1 MENNEYNVGM
11 DKSVKGITNWLDG
24 LSRLHKQAVMVVS
37 DALLLMVALWA
48 AFSLRLG
55 TLYLPDLPV
64 LILIGAAPLV
74 AIPVFVYF
82 GLYRAIVRYIG
93 LKAIWVVVQA
103 VSLYAL
109 CWALL
114 AFLSGVQGIP
124 RSVTLINWLMAIVL
138 IGGSRMMARWW
149 FLRLQS
155 TPELSA
161 AGRIN
166 VVIYGAGSSGVQL
179 ATALGFSQQYRP
191 VAYIDDDVTLQ
202 GQQINGLPVFAFR
215 ELSKLINKLGIREVL
230 LAMPSASRSRRKAII
245 RQLEPYHVHVK
256 TLPGM
261 AELAGGQVKVEDIK
275 EVEID
280 DLLGRDNVAPR
291 PDLIEANVCDKVV
304 MVTGAGGSIGSE
316 LCRQILKYGPRQL
329 LLYEHNEYALYNID
343 HELVHSAFYQGATE
357 LPASQRQVLPML
369 GTVLDQERLER
380 LCTAFGVQT
389 IYHAAAY
396 KHVPMVEMNPVAAIR
411 NNIFG
416 TLKVARAAINTGVE
430 SFVLISTDKAVR
442 PTNTMG
448 ATKRFAELILQALG
462 RRQGLRTRFSM
473 VRFGNVLDS
482 SGSVIPLFRRQ
493 IQNGGPVT
501 VTDSRI
507 IRYFMTIPEAAE
519 LVIQAGAMGRGG
531 EVFVLDMGEPVK
543 ILDLAQHMIR
553 LSGLEVK
560 DETNPDGDIEIQ
572 ITGLRPGEKLYEELL
587 IGENVNE
594 TGHPAIMRAEEE
606 ALDWARIEQYLNR
619 LEAAAHNHDQQ
630 AIRDVLLEAV
640 KGFNPQCGIEDIVY
654 KNTVGLAGENVKKL
668 PL

>member
-1 MENNEYNVGM
+1 MR
-11 DKSVKGITNWLDG
+11 KSVKGITSWLDG
-24 LSRLHKQAVMVVS
+24 LSRLHKQAVMVTS
-37 DALLLMVALWA
+37 DALLLVVGLWA

-55 TLYLPDLPV
+55 TLYVPELPV

-74 AIPVFVYF
+74 AIPTFVYF

-103 VSLYAL
+103 VTLYAV
-109 CWALL
+109 CWAAL
-114 AFLSGVQGIP
+114 AFLSGVPGIP
-124 RSVTLINWLMAIVL
+124 RSVTLINWLVAILL
-138 IGGSRMMARWW
+138 IGGSRMVARWW
-149 FLRLQS
+149 FLRMQ
-155 TPELSA
+155 TAFDQPEPD
-161 AGRIN
+161 RRN
-166 VVIYGAGSSGVQL
+166 VVIYGAGASGIQL
-179 ATALGFSQQYRP
+179 ATALSFSQQYRP
-191 VAYIDDDVTLQ
+191 LAYIDDNPALQ
-202 GQQINGLPVFAFR
+202 GQQINGLPVFDFP
-215 ELSKLINKLGIREVL
+215 ELAKLINKRRVREVL
-230 LAMPSASRSRRKAII
+230 LAMPSAPRSRRKAII
-245 RQLEPYHVHVK
+245 RQLEPYTVHVK
-256 TLPGM
+256 TLPGLS
-261 AELAGGQVKVEDIK
+261 ELADGRIRVEDIK

-280 DLLGRDNVAPR
+280 DLLGRDNVVPR
-291 PDLIEANVCDKVV
+291 PDLIEANVRDKVV

-343 HELVHSAFYQGATE
+343 HELIHSAFYQGAPD
-357 LPASQRQVLPML
+357 LPVPQRQVLPML

-416 TLKVARAAINTGVE
+416 TLVAARAAINTGVE

-448 ATKRFAELILQALG
+448 ATKRFAELILQALSK
-462 RRQGLRTRFSM
+462 RADNRTCFSM

-501 VTDSRI
+501 VTDERI

-531 EVFVLDMGEPVK
+531 EVFVLDMGEPVR
-543 ILDLAQHMIR
+543 ILELARQMIR

-587 IGENVNE
+587 IGENVSE
-594 TGHPAIMRAEEE
+594 TGHPAIMRAEEDT
-606 ALDWARIEQYLNR
+606 LDWATMEQYLAR
-619 LEAAAHNHDQQ
+619 LERAAHSHDQH
-630 AIRDVLLEAV
+630 AIRDVLLEAIA
-640 KGFNPQCGIEDIVY
+640 GFNPQCGIEDIVY
-654 KNTVGLAGENVKKL
+654 KNAVGMTAENVKKL
-668 PL
+668 PM